1 MLLFRPVG
9 INELRLIAESDFR
22 TFPPRLPQQPIFYP
36 VLVREYAV
44 QIARDWNVLESGQV
58 GFVTRFDIDDPFSS
72 RYPIQVVGD
81 KRHQELWVP
90 AEELAEFNSH
100 IVGRIKV
107 EATFTG
113 PGFVGQIDPMT
124 NLPVGLLDSRR

>member
-1 MLLFRPVG
+1 MQLFRPVG
-9 INELRLIAESDFR
+9 INELCLIAESDFR
-22 TFPPRLPQQPIFYP
+22 AFPPRLPQQPIFYP

-58 GFVTRFDIDDPFSS
+58 GFVTRFEIDDLFAS
-72 RYPIQVVGD
+72 RFPIHVVGD

-100 IVGRIKV
+100 IVGRIEV
-107 EATFTG
+107 EAAFTG
-113 PGFVGQIDPMT
+113 PGFVGQIDPVT
-124 NLPVGLLDSRR
+124 NLPVGLLGR

>member
-1 MLLFRPVG
+1 MQLYRPVG
-9 INELRLIAESDFR
+9 INELRLVAESDFR
-22 TFPPRLPQQPIFYP
+22 VFPPRLPQQQIFYP

-58 GFVTRFDIDDPFSS
+58 GFVTRFEIEDSFAS

-100 IVGRIKV
+100 IVGRIEV
-107 EATFTG
+107 EAAFTG
-113 PGFVGQIDPMT
+113 PGFVGQIDPVT
-124 NLPVGLLDSRR
+124 NLPVGLLDSRP

>member
-1 MLLFRPVG
+1 MILFRPVG

-22 TFPPRLPQQPIFYP
+22 AFPPRLPQQPIFYP

-58 GFVTRFDIDDPFSS
+58 GFVTRFEIDDPFAS
-72 RYPIQVVGD
+72 RYPIHVVGD

-100 IVGRIKV
+100 IVGRIEV
-107 EATFTG
+107 EAAFTG
-113 PGFVGQIDPMT
+113 PGFAGQIDPVT
-124 NLPVGLLDSRR
+124 NLPVGLLDNRR

>member
-1 MLLFRPVG
+1 MFLFRPVG

-22 TFPPRLPQQPIFYP
+22 AFPPRLPQQPIFYP

-44 QIARDWNVLESGQV
+44 QIARDWNVLEPGQV
-58 GFVTRFDIDDPFSS
+58 GFVTRFEIDDPFAS

-100 IVGRIKV
+100 IVGRIEV
-107 EATFTG
+107 EAAFTG
-113 PGFVGQIDPMT
+113 TGFVGNIDPVT
-124 NLPVGLLDSRR
+124 NLPVGLLGK

>member
-1 MLLFRPVG
+1 MFLFRPVG

-22 TFPPRLPQQPIFYP
+22 AFPPRLPQQPIFYP

-58 GFVTRFDIDDPFSS
+58 GFVTRFEIDDPFAN

-100 IVGRIKV
+100 RRSHRGRGGVHRYGIRW
-107 EATFTG
+107 EYRSG
-113 PGFVGQIDPMT
+113 DES
-124 NLPVGLLDSRR
+124 SRRAAG